1 MQKLFEGGLRQRR
14 VVSGCWSG
22 AIRKR
27 RGRKRSAPT
36 TGCLYARSAECS
48 ATAKGWSEQA
58 EFTPPFALSATYTRR
73 RIEKWA
79 NRRKG
84 AWKQRL
90 SGPKE
95 KERAG
100 EGRKNVRKKRRE
112 IGVRK
117 GDGERESK
125 DACVHACDGVSLPG
139 VLVGVPIYTRFVLA
153 ATKGASGR
161 LVEGAEPSVRG
172 EGEDRWQG
180 EAYRRGRG
188 RREREK
194 ESTKLERGSEK
205 SSERLVRCAYVCA
218 RVASNA
224 RDEQRDDGQKRE
236 GLRMSG
242 GEGKLEF
249 PLLYAVDF
257 AFERVAGSTT
267 SPRPTTVCRLSG
279 VDLPGGCE
287 RDLFRGSRRF
297 IGAWPNNK
305 QDV

>member
-1 MQKLFEGGLRQRR
+1 M
-14 VVSGCWSG
+14 
-22 AIRKR
+22 
-27 RGRKRSAPT
+27 
-36 TGCLYARSAECS
+36 
-48 ATAKGWSEQA
+48 AKGWSEQA

-95 KERAG
+95 KERA
-100 EGRKNVRKKRRE
+100 EEERKNVRKKRRE

-117 GDGERESK
+117 SDGERESK
-125 DACVHACDGVSLPG
+125 DTCVHACDGVSLPG

-180 EAYRRGRG
+180 EAYRRGGG

-205 SSERLVRCAYVCA
+205 SSERLVRCTYVCA

-224 RDEQRDDGQKRE
+224 RNEQRNDDIGRTE
-236 GLRMSG
+236 ERGAANVR

>member
-1 MQKLFEGGLRQRR
+1 MPVCTLRRMLGNGQGLKRAGWIHTPVRTLGHVHTSPHR
-14 VVSGCWSG
+14 KVSEQE
-22 AIRKR
+22 
-27 RGRKRSAPT
+27 KRSMETETKWTEGERTRGA
-36 TGCLYARSAECS
+36 G
-48 ATAKGWSEQA
+48 AKK
-58 EFTPPFALSATYTRR
+58 R
-73 RIEKWA
+73 EKETEGD
-79 NRRKG
+79 RRK
-84 AWKQRL
+84 
-90 SGPKE
+90 
-95 KERAG
+95 
-100 EGRKNVRKKRRE
+100 EGWRR
-112 IGVRK
+112 
-117 GDGERESK
+117 ERESK

-188 RREREK
+188 RRGREK